1 MKLKKILSRK
11 KNSSKRRSEL
21 LLKSNE
27 TKEPTSEVVVREILP
42 QETKYSIAKQY
53 TVAELDAANRF

>member
-1 MKLKKILSRK
+1 LEPIKKLKKILSRK
-11 KNSSKRRSEL
+11 KKGRSEL

-42 QETKYSIAKQY
+42 QETKYSIAK
-53 TVAELDAANRF
+53 TI

>member
-1 MKLKKILSRK
+1 VEPIKETQKILSWK

-42 QETKYSIAKQY
+42 QETVLHCKTI
-53 TVAELDAANRF
+53 